1 MFSLSVQFLTG
12 TFVDFDFNKKTSG
25 DELLARCKEFH
36 GISEYQ
42 NFGLQLESGVWLAK
56 EKTIERQLKREYGSL
71 RSSQFA
77 ANLRV
82 RFWPRYLNKCKSP
95 DLQTYLFLQ
104 LKCDIA
110 NGRLILTEN
119 ERDAILVKMG
129 ALQLQVDYG
138 DVPGENF
145 LSTEKAFVSKSL
157 KHHQKY
163 RGMGRSEATEKFL
176 SLGQQLTFYG
186 VETFPVQMNNANF
199 YIGLHSQ
206 GYYLWNSNEYK
217 NANCG
222 RFFKWNKIKEFRYRD
237 KIFSIKFKKNTDI
250 PHQKFQFASFTR
262 ARSLFSSMMDYH
274 IFYRSKTE
282 RDIPQARALKNEK
295 VDLATNSVT
304 NLTKTPAVSQE
315 YILKTENQEDPV
327 IADGQQK
334 ENLRSPRLGVS
345 HQIISPDEP
354 HSTFETDP
362 FTPLTELS
370 NAPLPDNIGKNQWE
384 YTIRPN
390 SRGDFGLQFYGGI
403 DQGLNPTI
411 TGADYGLLP
420 GDILLSVN
428 GVPIREHTYN
438 QIKESI
444 NSSVVLDRLNVVVFR
459 ESKNFEESLEAIE
472 EGLLSGSLVREFE
485 QIPILRQ
492 DLSRATSLRRGN
504 EAKNRYRDVLP
515 YDDTRV
521 KLSNSSYIN
530 ASWIDIHTGSF
541 HRQWIAAQGPLD
553 NTICDFWKCVWET
566 DVTSIIML
574 CKVVECMQDKCAQYW
589 PTELFMAEEYGSID
603 VLMEE
608 EEFLEYAI
616 KRVFLLCHNSGK
628 SRKVCHWQYTDWPDH
643 GVPKNPEDFL
653 NFFHNV
659 RQQLSPP
666 EPVLVHCSAGV
677 GRTGVTIC
685 LDSCMAMLEQR
696 ISVNPITIVQKIRN
710 QRCMMIQNSSQFE
723 MLLKLILHCSKP

>member
-1 MFSLSVQFLTG
+1 MDNEVFSLSVKFLTG
-12 TFVDFDFNKKTSG
+12 TFVDFDFNKKSSG
-25 DELLARCKEFH
+25 DELLTRCKAFH
-36 GISEYQ
+36 GITEYPH
-42 NFGLQLESGVWLAK
+42 FGLQLESGVWLAK

-71 RSSQFA
+71 SRCQFTA
-77 ANLRV
+77 KLRI
-82 RFWPRYLNKCKSP
+82 RFWPRYLKKCKSP

-110 NGRLILTEN
+110 NDCLIVTDA

-129 ALQLQVDYG
+129 ALQQQVDYG
-138 DVPGENF
+138 DVPGENH
-145 LSTEKAFVSKSL
+145 LCNDKAFMSKSL
-157 KHHQKY
+157 KHHQKFC
-163 RGMGRSEATEKFL
+163 GMGRNEATEKFL
-176 SLGQQLTFYG
+176 SLAQQLTFYG
-186 VETFPVQMNNANF
+186 VETFPVQMSNVNF
-199 YIGLHSQ
+199 YIGLHCQ

-222 RFFKWNKIKEFRYRD
+222 QFFKWNKIKEFRYRD
-237 KIFSIKFKKNTDI
+237 KIFSIKFKKNADI

-274 IFYRSKTE
+274 IFYRTKTE
-282 RDIPQARALKNEK
+282 RDIPIAHALKKEK
-295 VDLATNSVT
+295 ALATNSVT
-304 NLTKTPAVSQE
+304 NLTKSPAGSQE
-315 YILKTENQEDPV
+315 YILKSENQGNSV
-327 IADGQQK
+327 QVDGQKK

-345 HQIISPDEP
+345 HQIFSPDDP
-354 HSTFETDP
+354 HPTFETDP

-370 NAPLPDNIGKNQWE
+370 NSLQPDNIGKNQWE

-390 SRGDFGLQFYGGI
+390 SRGDFGFQFYGGI
-403 DQGLNPTI
+403 DQGLNPTV
-411 TGADYGLLP
+411 TSADYGLLP
-420 GDILLSVN
+420 GDILQSVN
-428 GVPIREHTYN
+428 GVPIQEHTYN

-444 NSSVVLDRLNVVVFR
+444 NSSVVLDRLKVVVFR
-459 ESKNFEESLEAIE
+459 ESKNFQESLKAIK
-472 EGLLSGSLVREFE
+472 EGLLSGSLVRQFE
-485 QIPILRQ
+485 RIPILRQ

-589 PTELFMAEEYGSID
+589 PTELFMAEEYDSID

-608 EEFLEYAI
+608 EEFLEYAV

-643 GVPKNPEDFL
+643 GVP
-653 NFFHNV
+653 
-659 RQQLSPP
+659 R
-666 EPVLVHCSAGV
+666 
-677 GRTGVTIC
+677 
-685 LDSCMAMLEQR
+685 
-696 ISVNPITIVQKIRN
+696 
-710 QRCMMIQNSSQFE
+710 
-723 MLLKLILHCSKP
+723 

>member
-1 MFSLSVQFLTG
+1 VFSLSVKFLTG
-12 TFVDFDFNKKTSG
+12 TFVDFDFNKKSSG
-25 DELLARCKEFH
+25 DELLTRCKAFH
-36 GISEYQ
+36 GITEYPH
-42 NFGLQLESGVWLAK
+42 FGLQLESGVWLAK

-71 RSSQFA
+71 SRCQFTA
-77 ANLRV
+77 KLRI
-82 RFWPRYLNKCKSP
+82 RFWPRYLKKCKSP

-110 NGRLILTEN
+110 NDCLIVTDA

-129 ALQLQVDYG
+129 ALQQQVDYG
-138 DVPGENF
+138 DVPGENH
-145 LSTEKAFVSKSL
+145 LCNDKAFMSKSL
-157 KHHQKY
+157 KHHQKFC
-163 RGMGRSEATEKFL
+163 GMGRNEATEKFL
-176 SLGQQLTFYG
+176 SLAQQLTFYG
-186 VETFPVQMNNANF
+186 VETFPVQMSNVNF
-199 YIGLHSQ
+199 YIGLHCQ

-222 RFFKWNKIKEFRYRD
+222 QFFKWNKIKEFRYRD
-237 KIFSIKFKKNTDI
+237 KIFSIKFKKNADI

-274 IFYRSKTE
+274 IFYRTKTE
-282 RDIPQARALKNEK
+282 RDIPIAHALKKEK
-295 VDLATNSVT
+295 ALATNSVT
-304 NLTKTPAVSQE
+304 NLTKSPAGSQE
-315 YILKTENQEDPV
+315 YILKSENQGNFV
-327 IADGQQK
+327 QVDGQKK

-345 HQIISPDEP
+345 HQIFSPDDP
-354 HSTFETDP
+354 HPTFETDP

-370 NAPLPDNIGKNQWE
+370 NSLQPDNIGKNQWE

-390 SRGDFGLQFYGGI
+390 SRGDFGFQFYGGI
-403 DQGLNPTI
+403 DQGLNPTV
-411 TGADYGLLP
+411 TSADYGLLP
-420 GDILLSVN
+420 GDILQSVN
-428 GVPIREHTYN
+428 GVPIQEHTYN

-444 NSSVVLDRLNVVVFR
+444 NSSVVLDRLKVVVFR
-459 ESKNFEESLEAIE
+459 ESKNFQESLKAIK
-472 EGLLSGSLVREFE
+472 EGLLSGSLVRQFE
-485 QIPILRQ
+485 RIPILRQ

-589 PTELFMAEEYGSID
+589 PTELFMAEEYDSID

-608 EEFLEYAI
+608 EEFLEYAV

-643 GVPKNPEDFL
+643 GVPDNPEDFL
-653 NFFHNV
+653 KFFQHI

-710 QRCMMIQNSSQFE
+710 QRCMMIQSSSQFE
-723 MLLKLILHCSKP
+723 MLLKLILYCSKP

>member
-1 MFSLSVQFLTG
+1 
-12 TFVDFDFNKKTSG
+12 
-25 DELLARCKEFH
+25 
-36 GISEYQ
+36 
-42 NFGLQLESGVWLAK
+42 
-56 EKTIERQLKREYGSL
+56 
-71 RSSQFA
+71 
-77 ANLRV
+77 
-82 RFWPRYLNKCKSP
+82 
-95 DLQTYLFLQ
+95 
-104 LKCDIA
+104 
-110 NGRLILTEN
+110 
-119 ERDAILVKMG
+119 MG
-129 ALQLQVDYG
+129 ALQQQVDYG
-138 DVPGENF
+138 DVPGENH
-145 LSTEKAFVSKSL
+145 LCNDKAFMSKSL
-157 KHHQKY
+157 KHHQKFC
-163 RGMGRSEATEKFL
+163 GMGRNEATEKFL
-176 SLGQQLTFYG
+176 SLAQQLTFYG
-186 VETFPVQMNNANF
+186 VETFPVQMSNVNF
-199 YIGLHSQ
+199 YIGLHCQ

-222 RFFKWNKIKEFRYRD
+222 QFFKWNKIKEFRYRD
-237 KIFSIKFKKNTDI
+237 KIFSIKFKKNADI

-274 IFYRSKTE
+274 IFYRTKTE
-282 RDIPQARALKNEK
+282 RDIPIAHALKKEK
-295 VDLATNSVT
+295 ALATNSVT
-304 NLTKTPAVSQE
+304 NLTKSPAGSQE
-315 YILKTENQEDPV
+315 YILKSENQGNSV
-327 IADGQQK
+327 QVDGQKK

-345 HQIISPDEP
+345 HQIFSPDDP
-354 HSTFETDP
+354 HPTFETDP

-370 NAPLPDNIGKNQWE
+370 NSLQPDNIGKNQWE

-390 SRGDFGLQFYGGI
+390 SRGDFGFQFYGGI
-403 DQGLNPTI
+403 DQGLNPTV
-411 TGADYGLLP
+411 TSADYGLLP
-420 GDILLSVN
+420 GDILQSVN
-428 GVPIREHTYN
+428 GVPIQEHTYN

-444 NSSVVLDRLNVVVFR
+444 NSSVVLDRLKVVVFR
-459 ESKNFEESLEAIE
+459 ESKNFQESLKAIK
-472 EGLLSGSLVREFE
+472 EGLLSGSLVHQFE
-485 QIPILRQ
+485 RIPILRQ

-589 PTELFMAEEYGSID
+589 PTELFMAEEYDSID

-608 EEFLEYAI
+608 EEFLEYAV

-643 GVPKNPEDFL
+643 GVPDNPEDFL
-653 NFFHNV
+653 KFFQHI

-710 QRCMMIQNSSQFE
+710 QRCMMIQSSSQFE
-723 MLLKLILHCSKP
+723 MLLKLILYCSKP